1 MKKTEKLLLFLGLIF
16 FGCTTCNQ
24 TPELPCTEEFR
35 FVTIRVN
42 GEPLNDFFTI
52 RTATEDTIR
61 HTKEFGLN
69 NNEYVILTDNYQKY
83 FQNSVENFI
92 FQGFIGDSL
101 VVNEPFVIKA
111 DLCHIDYV
119 SGKIEVNL

>member
-16 FGCTTCNQ
+16 FACTSCNQ
-24 TPELPCTEEFR
+24 TPELPCTEEFH

-52 RTATEDTIR
+52 RTATGDTIR